1 MWPTPSGNPC
11 PLNNV
16 CAHDFIKE
24 QFVMI
29 STIVTLEHLFGR
41 LESLGTLAHYPL
53 HTLWRRGSTAGV
65 LTGWGKAVSARH
77 FFFFIFLFF
86 LPFIVPLVF

>member
-53 HTLWRRGSTAGV
+53 HTLWRRGRTAGV

-77 FFFFIFLFF
+77 FSFFFFF
-86 LPFIVPLVF
+86 PFYPLLYP